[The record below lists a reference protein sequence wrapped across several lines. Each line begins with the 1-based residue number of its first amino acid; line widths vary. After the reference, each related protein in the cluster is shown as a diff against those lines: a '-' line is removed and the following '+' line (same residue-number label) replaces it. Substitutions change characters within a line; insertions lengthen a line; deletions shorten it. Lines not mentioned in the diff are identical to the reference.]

1 MEITVQTFET
11 LIGPPESSNWLEL
24 WPRVKTLC
32 WTTPPEYLQFL
43 KHFLTV
49 NVRNLKINLERTED
63 EVFQEVLGL
72 VESRCMSL
80 EDLHLFDSET
90 RENMEIQH
98 TIRQIIYNN
107 SLTLRLFYP
116 PQDPSSPLVS
126 DILQLPALQEL
137 EMHIPKIP
145 DPAPLDILPSLEYLN
160 FTLDEPPDVVDL
172 LGTLRESKLRR
183 FILICP
189 YPSSGKDQATLT
201 EFFDDSGLYDSV
213 ETFSWTPPT
222 GVVAP
227 TWSFVTTLDSFANMQ
242 TLILNGS
249 CHRVCPFMFR
259 HDHVVELSRWM
270 PYLRELTFGGSPC
283 PFGGLTTD
291 IGYHTFGMLVRNCP
305 DLFKLSIHFNIN
317 SFIMP
322 VGYVDPSWNVLIW
335 DVGSTALPRHP
346 LAQTMIALSV
356 SKLFPKAAFV
366 GPDMEKKRGMWGTIH
381 EEFQMCTLPTI
392 HRLLD
397 LR

>member
-32 WTTPPEYLQFL
+32 WATPPEYLQFL
-43 KHFLTV
+43 KHFLTA

-72 VESRCMSL
+72 VESRCMNL

-90 RENMEIQH
+90 RENVEIQD

-126 DILQLPALQEL
+126 DILQLPALQAL
-137 EMHIPKIP
+137 EMHVPKIP

-160 FTLDEPPDVVDL
+160 FTLEEPPDVVDL

-183 FILICP
+183 FTLICP
-189 YPSSGKDQATLT
+189 YPSSRKHKAALI

-222 GVVAP
+222 GGVVP
-227 TWSFVTTLDSFANMQ
+227 TWSFVKTLDSFANMQ

-249 CHRVCPFMFR
+249 CNRVCPLMFR
-259 HDHVVELSRWM
+259 HNHVVELSRWM

-283 PFGGLTTD
+283 PFGGLKTD
-291 IGYHTFGMLVRNCP
+291 IGYHTFGILVRNCP

-322 VGYVDPSWNVLIW
+322 VGYVNPSWNVLIW
-335 DVGSTALPRHP
+335 DVGNTALPRHP

-356 SKLFPKAAFV
+356 SKLFPKVAFV
-366 GPDMEKKRGMWGTIH
+366 GPDMGKKRGLWGTIH